1 MQTFLTDI
9 GLTIVWSLIGVLLLF
24 VATLFFDKLHPI
36 KLDDL
41 IRQGNVA
48 AGVLLGAVVI
58 GIAIIIANVI
68 S

>member
-1 MQTFLTDI
+1 MQTFLTDT

-24 VATLFFDKLHPI
+24 VATIFFDKLHPI
-36 KLDDL
+36 KLDEL